1 MPYEGTDIGS
11 VIRINIEDVRTAKG
25 WSQAQLAD
33 RITAMGNPVHLSW
46 VSKIENGQRRV
57 TAGELVQ
64 IAAALD
70 VSPARLIL
78 RLDGGPLDVTPKMQ
92 VPQPEADTWLSGL
105 WLLPA
110 QTDGRGN
117 FETLD
122 GLPLTPEEM
131 DQRRA
136 WFDRSGTARLRR
148 VQRVPNLWIVA
159 MYAFRLADAVAY
171 GDIESPNQDEW
182 RAEALKVAADLE
194 RAATR
199 IREDLEHAEMRGR
212 PFVEGS

>member
-1 MPYEGTDIGS
+1 VYQGTDVGS
-11 VIRINIEDVRTAKG
+11 IIRANIEDVRTAKQ

-33 RITAMGNPVHLSW
+33 RITTMGNPVHLSW

-57 TAGELVQ
+57 TAAELVQ

-70 VSPARLIL
+70 VSPARLVL
-78 RLDGGPLDVTPKMQ
+78 RIDGGPLEITPSMALQ
-92 VPQPEADTWLSGL
+92 QPEADTWLSGL

-110 QTDGRGN
+110 ATRDGGKSL
-117 FETLD
+117 ETLD

-131 DQRRA
+131 DHRRE
-136 WFDRSGTARLRR
+136 WFDRMATARLRR
-148 VQRVPNLWIVA
+148 VQRVPNLWVVA
-159 MYAFRLADAVAY
+159 MYVFRLADAVTY
-171 GDIESPNQDEW
+171 GDIESPNKDEW
-182 RAEALKVAADLE
+182 RSEALKIAADLE

-212 PFVEGS
+212 PFVEEN